1 MEKFSEIV
9 YTRPDAKAAEAS
21 ARQYLEHLKQAKSY
35 EEMKRLFTEHVKE
48 NEMWSGMQTVAHI
61 RNTIDTRDEFYEKEM
76 QFFHEMSPKL
86 ELLDQQ
92 AEKIILES
100 PYRDQWEA
108 DYGAFVLKNME
119 INQKLSDEAI
129 LQDLVKESELCQ
141 KYSKAS
147 ATASTIFRGEECNY
161 YGLLKHM

>member
-9 YTRPDAKAAEAS
+9 YTRPDAKAAETS

-86 ELLDQQ
+86 EL
-92 AEKIILES
+92 
-100 PYRDQWEA
+100 
-108 DYGAFVLKNME
+108 
-119 INQKLSDEAI
+119 
-129 LQDLVKESELCQ
+129 
-141 KYSKAS
+141 
-147 ATASTIFRGEECNY
+147 
-161 YGLLKHM
+161 